1 LAGAGRFEKDDLMND
16 WSGGYVSD
24 VEYVAGYYGEQSPAS
39 MELSSLICGV
49 EPPRNPGDSR
59 SFDYCEIGCGHGTT
73 LATLAATNPEGRF
86 VGVDFMPAHIARAE
100 DFARRAQLD
109 NLRYI
114 EADVL
119 ALADSPTTDLP
130 QFDYVSLHGVYSWV
144 SPEVRAGIIRF
155 LQRFVRPGGLVY
167 ISYNA
172 LPGWQ
177 PMAPTQRFMFEFA
190 KTLSGDSITRASG
203 AIEFIR
209 RMHDAKAPGID
220 PRAVSLLT
228 DVSLMTR
235 LPEERAAY
243 LAHEF
248 LNACWQ
254 PLFHMDVA
262 RDLAGAKLS
271 FVGSAA
277 RLENF
282 AGVGLTKEAQ
292 ALLDGLPEGPLRE
305 TTKDYFNGRVFRRDI
320 FVRGRRVIDAAQRD
334 RRLGEV
340 QMLKGASAPT
350 EDHKAEVLGSTLTLN
365 HRAYAPLFAALEN
378 GMPSVMDLCDAAAA
392 HGARMSATEVLG
404 MVSGLGFGVPVLRDV
419 TLDAVRA
426 SRRHNAVQAADAL
439 VSRRQL
445 TFALAVPVGHS
456 GMTVSSLD
464 TGVLDGLF
472 KGVPAEVEALSAH
485 ILAGAEIDPNEVRG
499 GSAAVLKTT
508 KAAPESTPSEH
519 ADDATLP
526 MGQRVRTA
534 VKVTLAEVVPRW
546 VDLGILTPEEAG
558 LSPKPALAP

>member
-1 LAGAGRFEKDDLMND
+1 MND

-59 SFDYCEIGCGHGTT
+59 AFDYCEIGCGHGTT

-86 VGVDFMPAHIARAE
+86 VGVDFMPAHIARA
-100 DFARRAQLD
+100 DAFARRAQLD

-114 EADVL
+114 EADVV
-119 ALADSPTTDLP
+119 ALADSPATDLP
-130 QFDYVSLHGVYSWV
+130 QFDYVTLHGVYSWV
-144 SPEVRAGIIRF
+144 SPEVRAGIVRF
-155 LQRFVRPGGLVY
+155 LNRFVRPGGLVY

-190 KTLSGDSITRASG
+190 KTLNGDSIARATE
-203 AIEFIR
+203 AIDFIR
-209 RMHDAKAPGID
+209 RMHEAKAPGID

-282 AGVGLTKEAQ
+282 AGVGLTTQAQ
-292 ALLDGLPEGPLRE
+292 AIVDALPDGPLRE

-320 FVRGRRVIDAAQRD
+320 FVRGRRVIDPAQRD

-340 QMLKGASAPT
+340 QLLKGASAPA

-365 HRAYAPLFAALEN
+365 HRAYAPLFAALET
-378 GMPSVMDLCDAAAA
+378 GMPSVMDLCDIAAAESA
-392 HGARMSATEVLG
+392 PMSATEVLG
-404 MVSGLGFGVPVLRDV
+404 MLSGLGFAVPILRDV
-419 TLDAVRA
+419 TLDAIKA
-426 SRRHNAVQAADAL
+426 SRRHNAVQASDAL
-439 VSRRQL
+439 LSRRQL

-456 GMTVSSLD
+456 GMSVSSLD

-472 KGVPAEVEALSAH
+472 RGIPAEVEALSAH
-485 ILAGAEIDPNEVRG
+485 ILSAAQIDPGEVRD
-499 GSAAVLKTT
+499 GSAAVLKSAEAPQTPTT
-508 KAAPESTPSEH
+508 AQQ
-519 ADDATLP
+519 DDATLP
-526 MGQRVRTA
+526 MGERVRTA
-534 VKVTLAEVVPRW
+534 VTVTLAEVVPRW
-546 VDLGILTPEEAG
+546 VDLGILSPEEAG
-558 LSPKPALAP
+558 LSPAAASPR